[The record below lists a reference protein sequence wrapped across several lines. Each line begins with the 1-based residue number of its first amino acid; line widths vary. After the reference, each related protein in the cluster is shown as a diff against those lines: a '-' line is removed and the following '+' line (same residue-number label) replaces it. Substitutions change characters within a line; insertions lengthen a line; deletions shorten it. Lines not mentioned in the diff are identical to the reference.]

1 MKEGSPGQVIAPHPG
16 EARLLPQ
23 GGELIQGQFPLG
35 ALPRGVDAACRPANA
50 RVVHGELQVGDG
62 DLRGFL
68 FCRPGFPSGS
78 VFQGGDLRARVPR
91 GEQRPAEQQGG
102 ARPQPQAEG
111 QAGGQ
116 GPHGMALL
124 FHGSAPGQGFLDVPF
139 VDVVERLHQVFS
151 VHSKTPFFCKWARS
165 LSRRRE
171 SRTAALFSVIP
182 SFRASS
188 L

>member
-1 MKEGSPGQVIAPHPG
+1 MKEGSPCQVIVPHPG

-35 ALPRGVDAACRPANA
+35 DALRVDAACSLADA
-50 RVVHGELQVGDG
+50 RVVHGELQAGDG

-68 FCRPGFPSGS
+68 LCPGFPGG
-78 VFQGGDLRARVPR
+78 VFQGGGLRARVPR
-91 GEQRPAEQQGG
+91 GEQGPAEQQGG

-124 FHGSAPGQGFLDVPF
+124 FHGGAPGQGFLDVPF
-139 VDVVERLHQVFS
+139 VDVVESLHQVFS